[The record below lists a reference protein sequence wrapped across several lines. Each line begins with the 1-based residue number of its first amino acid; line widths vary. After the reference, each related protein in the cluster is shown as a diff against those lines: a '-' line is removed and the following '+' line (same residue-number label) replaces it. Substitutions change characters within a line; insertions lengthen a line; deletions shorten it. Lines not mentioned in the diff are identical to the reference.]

1 MEDLI
6 FCHRKHGMYTGRITK
21 KRSAAMRP
29 ISNKL
34 DKHESL
40 KKLVVVCSLL
50 KAISRL
56 VTKGAENRNM
66 NT

>member
-1 MEDLI
+1 MDSI
-6 FCHRKHGMYTGRITK
+6 FYHRKHGMYTGRITK

-29 ISNKL
+29 ISNKH

-40 KKLVVVCSLL
+40 KKQVVACSLS
-50 KAISRL
+50 KAISRS